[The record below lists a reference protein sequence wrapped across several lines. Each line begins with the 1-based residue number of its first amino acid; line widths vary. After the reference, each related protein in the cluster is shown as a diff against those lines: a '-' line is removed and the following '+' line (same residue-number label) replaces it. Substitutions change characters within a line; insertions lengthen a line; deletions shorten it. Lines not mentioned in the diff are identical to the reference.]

1 MKREMPFCSHNRSQ
15 DISKDTHGVFYEDAV
30 TVINKAWNNKGN
42 IKPTQQGNIDIYRIP
57 YKNAG
62 WEGGNNGSGQVLNYV
77 HILVMHGTNEIITGF
92 PGR

>member
-1 MKREMPFCSHNRSQ
+1 M
-15 DISKDTHGVFYEDAV
+15 
-30 TVINKAWNNKGN
+30 
-42 IKPTQQGNIDIYRIP
+42 YRIP

-77 HILVMHGTNEIITGF
+77 HVLVVHGTNEIVTGF